1 MWLDAGGL
9 SNMCY
14 TIFLIPCVGMYYLSF
29 YSNILN
35 TIVGVLEHTVFLH
48 TRTYLG
54 NYNVPISIKAILHHQ
69 HQYSFSVQ
77 WLTRS
82 EWQAYPSE
90 RDTIT
95 DGFSSAT
102 VSCSA
107 LLTGSLRS
115 NGNGNSIKNSL
126 MNCCVHIIEVEAAYW
141 NWDGRKATG
150 GRRRQ

>member
-1 MWLDAGGL
+1 MQEDIL
-9 SNMCY
+9 
-14 TIFLIPCVGMYYLSF
+14 IFVTCCIPHIGIYYLFF

-35 TIVGVLEHTVFLH
+35 TIVLEHTVFLH

-69 HQYSFSVQ
+69 HEYSFSLQ

-82 EWQAYPSE
+82 EWQAYHSE

-95 DGFSSAT
+95 DGFSTVSSAT
-102 VSCSA
+102 VSFSA
-107 LLTGSLRS
+107 LLTVSLRS

-126 MNCCVHIIEVEAAYW
+126 MNCCVHIHAEVEAAYW
-141 NWDGRKATG
+141 NWDWRKATG
-150 GRRRQ
+150 GRRQQ